1 MLLEDIPDDLF
12 EAICKRAALNN
23 RTPSEEVVAALEHAV
38 KMRRQMEPTKRTSSS
53 EQSRERIIDRTRLQN
68 LQHREEDAFL
78 AAHPK
83 SAALY
88 DRAQKSLLGG
98 VPMHWMKRWA
108 GKFPVFVAE
117 AHGAHFTCVDGFD
130 YIDFCL
136 GDTGAMTG
144 HSPAPAVEALAKQ
157 AQQGITLMLPTED
170 ALWVGEELA
179 SRFSLPYWQFA
190 LTATDA
196 NRFAIR
202 IARAVTARPKIL
214 VFNYCYHGTVDES
227 YITLDDRNQA
237 HARRG
242 NIGPPVDPSVTTRV
256 VEFND
261 LAALEAA
268 LAHNDVACILA
279 EPALTN
285 VGIVLPDPDFWPRAQ
300 ALAKRTGTLLL
311 IDETHTL
318 CAGPGGYTREHNL
331 SPDLF
336 VVGKAIA
343 SGVPAAAYGMS
354 AAVAEKISANIHY
367 EDCDTGGIGGTLA
380 ANALSLAVMRA
391 TLEKILTP
399 SAFAHMIPLAEAWAD
414 GVAQA
419 IAQAQLPWHVTKLGA
434 RAEYAF
440 RPIAP
445 RNGGEAAAAMDF
457 DLERYLH
464 LYALNRG
471 ILLTPFHNMALMC
484 PATTHA
490 DVDKHT
496 AVFAAAVAE
505 LTAHG

>member
-1 MLLEDIPDDLF
+1 MSQPGKARHATINRARLHALLE
-12 EAICKRAALNN
+12 
-23 RTPSEEVVAALEHAV
+23 
-38 KMRRQMEPTKRTSSS
+38 
-53 EQSRERIIDRTRLQN
+53 
-68 LQHREEDAFL
+68 REENNFISS
-78 AAHPK
+78 HPK

-88 DRAQKSLLGG
+88 ERAQKSLLGG
-98 VPMHWMKRWA
+98 VPMNWMKKWA

-117 AHGAHFTCVDGFD
+117 AHGATFTDVDGLH
-130 YIDFCL
+130 YVDFCL

-144 HSPAPAVEALAKQ
+144 HSPAATVEAAIRQ
-157 AQQGITLMLPTED
+157 SQQGITLMLPTED
-170 ALWVGEELA
+170 ALWVGEEL
-179 SRFSLPYWQFA
+179 SKRFGLPSWQFA

-202 IARAVTARPKIL
+202 IARAITARPKIL

-227 YITLDDRNQA
+227 YITLDDHKQA

-261 LAALEAA
+261 LPALEAA

-285 VGIVLPDPDFWPRAQ
+285 VGIVLPESDFWPRAQ
-300 ALAKRTGTLLL
+300 ALAKRAGTLLL

-318 CAGPGGYTREHNL
+318 CAGPGGYTALHDL
-331 SPDLF
+331 KPDIC
-336 VVGKAIA
+336 VVGKAVA

-399 SAFAHMIPLAEAWAD
+399 AAFAHMIPLATAWAA
-414 GVAQA
+414 GVTQS

-440 RPIAP
+440 RPTAP
-445 RNGGEAAAAMDF
+445 RNGGQAAAAMDF
-457 DLERYLH
+457 DLERFLH

-484 PATTHA
+484 PSTTRA

-496 AVFAAAVAE
+496 EVFAAAVSE
-505 LTAHG
+505 LIA